1 MLKNVQNVE
10 KTKKKN
16 FEKHFFSKNFTI
28 FFSKKKKKISKKKF
42 QFFFSEMKSATQKT
56 PETKKSFQSD

>member
-1 MLKNVQNVE
+1 MSKMLKKPKKIFE
-10 KTKKKN
+10 KKN
-16 FEKHFFSKNFTI
+16 FSKNFTI
-28 FFSKKKKKISKKKF
+28 FFSKKNKKFQKNFF